1 MRKFFQEFKAFISKG
16 NVFDM
21 AVGLIIATA
30 FNKIVSSLVNDI
42 IMPLVTWSTGAS
54 SLEELSVVLRV
65 GEDGK
70 ELLWKYGT
78 FCQTVIDF
86 LIIAFSVFLMVKVVT
101 GSRKKLEEL
110 SALVV
115 KETKKEVRAEKKA
128 VKAQA
133 KAEGKKFKQAWAEHL
148 EAKRIQA
155 EEKAKVEAE
164 AKKLAE
170 EEARKANPTDNDLLK
185 EIRDMLKAQNTP
197 AGENKVAKTKK
208 TAKAKTP
215 AKKKTAKATK

>member
-1 MRKFFQEFKAFISKG
+1 MKKFFKEFKAFISKG

-101 GSRKKLEEL
+101 GSRKKFEEL

-164 AKKLAE
+164 AKRLAE

-185 EIRDMLKAQNTP
+185 EIRDMLKAQNAP
-197 AGENKVAKTKK
+197 AEEVKAKPAKT
-208 TAKAKTP
+208 KAKTP
-215 AKKKTAKATK
+215 AKKKTTKVAK